1 MAKAITTRCK
11 PNSTQEL
18 AHNKTHTN
26 GFSLWAEREGFSENQ
41 VLIPPFFIT
50 LQKTIGRSICMNDD
64 FDIREE
70 HISKDAQ
77 VFNHILLAVK
87 VVEA

>member
-50 LQKTIGRSICMNDD
+50 LQKTIGR
-64 FDIREE
+64 
-70 HISKDAQ
+70 
-77 VFNHILLAVK
+77 
-87 VVEA
+87 